1 MIVYVDEAG
10 MDNRDNYAYGWNERG
25 QRFHALKSGRRQGRV
40 NMIAALCQRDLLAP
54 FTVEGA
60 CNRAV
65 FETWLEACLLPVL
78 EPGQVVVMDNATFH
92 KGGRIEQLI
101 EEAGCQ
107 LLYLPPYSPDLN
119 QIERCWSWLKSRIR
133 KQLNQFDCLR
143 DAMEHVL
150 RLAS

>member
-1 MIVYVDEAG
+1 
-10 MDNRDNYAYGWNERG
+10 
-25 QRFHALKSGRRQGRV
+25 
-40 NMIAALCQRDLLAP
+40 MIAALCQRHLLAP

-65 FETWLEACLLPVL
+65 FETWLLTCLLPVL

-92 KGGRIEQLI
+92 LRQDLQLFEKLEVLSQAFGKGGRIEQLI

-119 QIERCWSWLKSRIR
+119 QIERCGS
-133 KQLNQFDCLR
+133 
-143 DAMEHVL
+143 
-150 RLAS
+150 